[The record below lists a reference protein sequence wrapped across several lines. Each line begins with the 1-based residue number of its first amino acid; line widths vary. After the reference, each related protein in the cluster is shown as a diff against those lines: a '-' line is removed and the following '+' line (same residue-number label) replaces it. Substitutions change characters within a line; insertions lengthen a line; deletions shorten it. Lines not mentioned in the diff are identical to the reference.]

1 MSDCP
6 HYSVG
11 HCALA
16 EQLAGVP
23 VATTP
28 GHCQYCSEQASSARS
43 INPVV
48 VSLALHAVSHD
59 PKRSK
64 HILDSHGALLRIQ
77 PQGPGTELKK
87 LLSWWFLP
95 DASCDCDARALQMNT
110 WGAAGCR
117 QHLERIVD
125 WLLEAAAQRGL
136 PHGPL
141 TRHATRLL
149 VKRAIHNA
157 ELATAKESLDAL
169 P

>member
-1 MSDCP
+1 M
-6 HYSVG
+6 
-11 HCALA
+11 
-16 EQLAGVP
+16 
-23 VATTP
+23 ATTP
-28 GHCQYCSEQASSARS
+28 GHCQVCSEQVSPARS

-48 VSLALHAVSHD
+48 VSLALHAASHN
-59 PKRSK
+59 PKQAR

-95 DASCDCDARALQMNT
+95 DASCDCDARALQMNA
-110 WGAAGCR
+110 WGVAGCH
-117 QHLERIVD
+117 QNLETIVD

-141 TRHATRLL
+141 TRHATRIL

-157 ELATAKESLDAL
+157 EVITQQEHSR
-169 P
+169 